1 MTPLPPGSTI
11 GILGGGQL
19 GRMIATAAAQLGYR
33 THVLAPDRESVAA
46 QTASSLTRA
55 DYHNRIV
62 LADFAAQCDVV
73 TYEFENVAAEPVEW
87 LAERVPVYPSPASLR
102 VAQDRL
108 AEKAFVADLGG
119 TPARWAAVDSRAALE
134 DAIAAIGT
142 PAVLK
147 TTRMGY
153 DGKGQARLASP
164 ADADAAWAV
173 VGGAAVLE
181 AFVTFSHEFSIV
193 LVRGQDG
200 TMVSYPPPWNEHADG
215 ILARSTVPAPPEI
228 AAHWTEAAALTGRI
242 ADALDHVGV
251 LTCEFFATPNGPVFN
266 EMAPRVHNSGH
277 WTIEGAVTSQFEN
290 HVRAICGLPLGDTG
304 LVGTGVAMENLI
316 GHDVD
321 RWPAL
326 VAEPGAHVHL
336 YGKREVRDGRKMGH
350 VTRVSLRDGD

>member
-19 GRMIATAAAQLGYR
+19 GRMIASAAAQLGYR

-73 TYEFENVAAEPVEW
+73 TYEFENIAATPVEW
-87 LAERVPVYPSPASLR
+87 LAERVPVHPSPASLR
-102 VAQDRL
+102 VAQDRI
-108 AEKAFVADLGG
+108 AEKEFVARVGG
-119 TPARWAAVDSRAALE
+119 TPARWAAVDSREAL
-134 DAIAAIGT
+134 DAAIATVGT

-153 DGKGQARLASP
+153 DGKGQARLHTP
-164 ADADAAWAV
+164 DDADAAWATI
-173 VGGAAVLE
+173 GGPAVLE
-181 AFVTFSHEFSIV
+181 AFVDFSHEFSII
-193 LVRGQDG
+193 LVRDAEGG
-200 TMVSYPPPWNEHADG
+200 MVSYPPPWNEHQDA
-215 ILARSTVPAPPEI
+215 ILARSTVPAPPQI
-228 AAHWTEAAALTGRI
+228 ASLWTEAAALTGRI
-242 ADALDHVGV
+242 ADALGHVGV
-251 LTCEFFATPNGPVFN
+251 LTCEYFATPDGPVFN

-304 LVGTGVAMENLI
+304 LIGKGAVMENLI
-316 GHDVD
+316 GDDVG
-321 RWPAL
+321 RWADL
-326 VAEPGAHVHL
+326 VAEPGAHLHL
-336 YGKREVRDGRKMGH
+336 YGKREVRPGRKMGH
-350 VTRVSLRDGD
+350 VTRVQRG

>member
-19 GRMIATAAAQLGYR
+19 GRMIASAAAQLGYR

-73 TYEFENVAAEPVEW
+73 TYEFENIAAGPVEW
-87 LAERVPVYPSPASLR
+87 LAERVPVHPSPASLR
-102 VAQDRL
+102 VAQERV
-108 AEKAFVADLGG
+108 AEKEFVAALGG
-119 TPARWAAVDSRAALE
+119 TPARWAAVGSRAELDTAL
-134 DAIAAIGT
+134 AQIGT
-142 PAVLK
+142 PSVLK

-153 DGKGQARLASP
+153 DGKGQVRLHSAD
-164 ADADAAWAV
+164 DADAAWAAID
-173 VGGAAVLE
+173 GPAVLE
-181 AFVTFSHEFSIV
+181 AFVDFTHEFSIV
-193 LVRGQDG
+193 LVRDHAGN
-200 TMVSYPPPWNEHADG
+200 MVSYPPPWNEHIDA
-215 ILARSTVPAPPEI
+215 ILARSTVPAPAQI

-242 ADALDHVGV
+242 ADALGHVGV
-251 LTCEFFATPNGPVFN
+251 LTCEYFATPEGPVFN

-304 LVGTGVAMENLI
+304 LTGSEVTMENLI
-316 GHDVD
+316 GDAAG
-321 RWPAL
+321 RWGAL
-326 VAEPGAHVHL
+326 LAEPGAHLHL
-336 YGKREVRDGRKMGH
+336 YGKREERAGRKMGH
-350 VTRVSLRDGD
+350 VTRVRR